1 MPHVI
6 QQLSD
11 KTLRAR
17 RRWLWAIVIG
27 IVALFALAGALFL
40 PSVQRYVVLRLFPTG
55 PGRSLEFQGL
65 EVGVG
70 RAHVRDLRLDW
81 NGLKVVVGEAD
92 TRYGFFDVIT
102 SKTARVDRLWVRGL
116 VVDARSIAGQ
126 GPDAAKASGEP
137 FRFEGLRPLARLP
150 VRCVLSEIDVDA
162 ELLAPAPSGA
172 TARLHAVLSG
182 RDIAPGATGELHA
195 EVGVS
200 LETEDGVKGVL
211 AGTGAVRVHES
222 EGGVF
227 DVLEFQGEVRP
238 ADKGARKGAGLSAR
252 AAVDLTAT
260 DEAYRVVFATS
271 GTAAREL
278 LDVDAKRR
286 ASDGHVAGS
295 WTAHLDAGQVDPYIS
310 GFAPPEFALTGRGTF
325 DIDTA
330 DKTAATQSRFEVS
343 ASRWD
348 RLHVELAAIGAL
360 RFDAEVAADFAG
372 PRIEV
377 RSLSA
382 RVAPAGAPPV
392 LEIGADQ
399 PFGVDTKA
407 RTFQASSW
415 GAPLAHLRLLDVPA
429 VWWGGSGTGVAPLA
443 GTLRGALEL
452 TANDPD
458 RIRLRSTAPLALA
471 GLRVRAAAG
480 ELGPL
485 SASANADATITP
497 EKIEAALAGCRVQFA
512 NTSWLAF
519 DGSFAMPRDGR
530 LVATLAG
537 NLAVH
542 AAALTRLVPEIDAVR
557 SRGTFGLDL
566 PKTQLSLVEGAV
578 SVDDGDGR
586 KMVEGSVSTVRPLV
600 VGLRDFEPRWAE
612 FEPDEL
618 RLRVDGFPIAWVSRY
633 LPEFAIKAG
642 TLHGSVRATVSP
654 DRSVRIAGDVP
665 FEVRETDVLWGD
677 IPVLTDAHLEVSPS
691 IVLSPTTI
699 EAQLSPIAYRDKL
712 GNRFEG
718 TLDVRTVPG
727 RADAAFTV
735 DFRASLPSLTERI
748 GNLGDLEAHAAGTF
762 AAAARALK
770 ISTASFDSKDP
781 EGRLY
786 LKGTSLQPFTV
797 GVAPFAVTPSGDS
810 SDLFR
815 TTFIPLEIEKLFPEA
830 LGFTLTGPLPSG
842 EAVISANDGGLLFH
856 ALKPLDF
863 GPVTVNRNGAPFL
876 DRVRF
881 SVLPKVAYTAKGLRS
896 PETLIQI
903 SSAGK
908 PIASIAT
915 RGVFDIV
922 GQHPERTLETTVD
935 AALPALFDQ
944 PVGRGLPGF
953 DRGSLA
959 ASWRV
964 SLGSSRTTEIR
975 IALSDVARRD
985 GLVAPDLD
993 AQLRLDQE
1001 ENGGIRIDM
1010 PVRLTAPGPTSD
1022 VSARGLFRAEGGENT
1037 LELSLDSDR
1046 LVVEDV
1052 ARLFDAFMPQGTA
1065 STTKSDPS
1073 LLKRFGPTDGVAL
1086 WDRLHGRVPIRFRS
1100 IEFDRYV
1107 LQDAH
1112 ATLVSTSTKLA
1123 VEELG
1128 ASFLGA
1134 RLGGRA
1140 AFTFD
1145 ASGSPPY
1152 GVEGDFEVA
1161 DLDLGR
1167 IFTTVDPSRP
1177 PTLEGRFRLDAEIHG
1192 AGSDPTMALREGRGT
1207 IRAEGSD
1214 AVFRGL
1220 GPEAKSASRL
1230 VRAAGALTFSKEL
1243 RAVGRLI
1250 GTLQALP
1257 VREARVK
1264 LLRDP
1269 ARGLVV
1275 DALDLRADDLVVHGT
1290 GSVKREPGVPFVDRE
1305 LRLDVELAARG
1316 DAAIVFRGL
1325 GLLGEKADESGYRPL
1340 TRTLS
1345 VGGTV
1350 GAPDA
1355 SALWET
1361 FDEAAAQAKGSFGLA
1376 LRKAMK
1382 LVSP

>member
-1 MPHVI
+1 M
-6 QQLSD
+6 
-11 KTLRAR
+11 RAP
-17 RRWLWAIVIG
+17 RRWLIVLACG
-27 IVALFALAGALFL
+27 VAVLGALFGALFL
-40 PSVQRYVVLRLFPTG
+40 PSVQRHIVMRLFPTDAG
-55 PGRSLEFQGL
+55 KSLEFQGL
-65 EVGVG
+65 AVGVG
-70 RAHVRDLRLDW
+70 HTHVRDLRLDW
-81 NGLKVVVGEAD
+81 NGLKVAIGEAD
-92 TRYGFFDVIT
+92 LRYGFFDVLT
-102 SKTARVDRLWVRGL
+102 SKTARVDLVRVRSL
-116 VVDARSIAGQ
+116 VVDARSIVDQGQ
-126 GPDAAKASGEP
+126 AAADDAGEP

-162 ELLAPAPSGA
+162 ELLVPAAGGA
-172 TARLHAVLSG
+172 TARLHAVLTG
-182 RDIAPGATGELHA
+182 RNVAPGATGELKA
-195 EVGVS
+195 DVGVS
-200 LETEDGVKGVL
+200 LETADGVKGVL

-222 EGGVF
+222 DEGVF
-227 DVLEFQGEVRP
+227 DVLEFQGEVHP

-252 AAVDLTAT
+252 AGVDLTAT
-260 DEAYRVVFATS
+260 DETYRVVFATS

-295 WTAHLDAGQVDPYIS
+295 WTARLDAGQVDPYIS
-310 GFAPPEFALTGRGTF
+310 GFAPPEFALTGDGTF
-325 DIDTA
+325 DVDA
-330 DKTAATQSRFEVS
+330 AELTAATASRFEVS

-348 RLHVELAAIGAL
+348 RIHEELAAIGPL

-372 PRIEV
+372 PRIDV

-382 RVAPAGAPPV
+382 RVAPAGQSPV

-399 PFGVDTKA
+399 PFAVDTKA
-407 RTFQASSW
+407 RTFQASLW
-415 GAPLAHLRLLDVPA
+415 GAPLAHLRLIDVPA
-429 VWWGGSGTGVAPLA
+429 VWWGGSGTGVAPLS
-443 GTLRGALEL
+443 GTMRGALEL
-452 TANDPD
+452 TASDAHT
-458 RIRLRSTAPLALA
+458 IRVRSTEPLALA
-471 GLRVRAAAG
+471 GVRLRSAAG
-480 ELGPL
+480 ELGPI
-485 SASANADATITP
+485 SAHAGVDATTTP
-497 EKIEAALAGCRVQFA
+497 EKIDAALAGCRVELA
-512 NTSWLAF
+512 NSSRLVF

-537 NLAVH
+537 SLGVH
-542 AAALTRLVPEIDAVR
+542 AEALTRIVPEIDVVR
-557 SRGTFGLDL
+557 TRGTFGLDL
-566 PKTQLSLVEGAV
+566 PAATLSLVEGAV
-578 SVDDGDGR
+578 SVDDREGR
-586 KMVEGSVSTVRPLV
+586 KLVEGSVSTVKPLV
-600 VGLRDFEPRWAE
+600 VDLHGFAPRWTE

-618 RLRVDGFPIAWVSRY
+618 RLKVDGFPIAWLSRY
-633 LPEFAIKAG
+633 IPQIAIKSG
-642 TLHGSVRATVSP
+642 TLHGSLNAKVAP

-665 FEVRETDVLWGD
+665 FEVRETDLLWGD
-677 IPVLTDAHLEVSPS
+677 IPVLTDAHLQVSPS
-691 IVLSPTTI
+691 IVLSQTAI
-699 EAQLSPIAYRDKL
+699 EAELSPIAYRDKL
-712 GNRFEG
+712 GNRFDG
-718 TLDVRTVPG
+718 AIDVLAKPG
-727 RADAAFTV
+727 SADAAFKV

-748 GNLGDLEAHAAGTF
+748 GNLGDFEAHAAGTF
-762 AAAARALK
+762 AAEARALNVT
-770 ISTASFDSKDP
+770 SATFDSKDP
-781 EGRLY
+781 DGRSY

-797 GVAPFAVTPSGDS
+797 GIATFTVTPSGDS

-815 TTFIPLEIEKLFPEA
+815 TKFIPLEIEKLFPEA

-842 EAVISANDGGLLFH
+842 EAVISAHEGGLLFH
-856 ALKPLDF
+856 APKPLEFD
-863 GPVTVNRNGAPFL
+863 PVTVNRNGAPFL

-881 SVLPKVAYTAKGLRS
+881 SVLPEVAYTAKGLRS
-896 PETLIQI
+896 RETLIRI

-915 RGVFDIV
+915 RGVFDIA

-935 AALPALFDQ
+935 AQLPALFDQ

-953 DRGSLA
+953 DRGALA

-964 SLGSSRTTEIR
+964 TLGSSRQTEIR
-975 IALSDVARRD
+975 IALSKPVRRD

-1001 ENGGIRIDM
+1001 ADGGIRIDA
-1010 PVRLTAPGPTSD
+1010 PIRLKTPERTSD
-1022 VSARGLFRAEGGENT
+1022 VSARGVFRAERGENM
-1037 LELSLDSDR
+1037 LELALDSDR
-1046 LVVEDV
+1046 FVVDDV
-1052 ARLFDAFMPQGTA
+1052 ARLVDAFMPQDTA
-1065 STTKSDPS
+1065 SHSKTKSDS
-1073 LLKRFGPTDGVAL
+1073 TLLSQFGAPDGVAL

-1100 IEFDRYV
+1100 IEFDRYA
-1107 LQDAH
+1107 LEDAH
-1112 ATLVSTSTKLA
+1112 ATLVSTSTKLG

-1145 ASGSPPY
+1145 AAGTPPY
-1152 GVEGDFEVA
+1152 AVDGDFEVA

-1177 PTLEGRFRLDAEIHG
+1177 PTLEGRFRLDGEIQG
-1192 AGSDPTMALREGRGT
+1192 AGPDPAMALREGRGEL
-1207 IRAEGSD
+1207 RVEGTD

-1230 VRAAGALTFSKEL
+1230 VKAAGALTFSKEL

-1257 VREARVK
+1257 VHEARVK

-1275 DALDLRADDLVVHGT
+1275 DSLDLRADDLLVHGT
-1290 GSVKREPGVPFVDRE
+1290 GTIRRAPSVPFVDRK
-1305 LRLDVELAARG
+1305 LNVDVALAARG

-1325 GLLGEKADESGYRPL
+1325 DLLGEKTDEGDYRPL

-1350 GAPDA
+1350 GEPDA
-1355 SALWET
+1355 GALWEM

-1382 LVSP
+1382 LVSR